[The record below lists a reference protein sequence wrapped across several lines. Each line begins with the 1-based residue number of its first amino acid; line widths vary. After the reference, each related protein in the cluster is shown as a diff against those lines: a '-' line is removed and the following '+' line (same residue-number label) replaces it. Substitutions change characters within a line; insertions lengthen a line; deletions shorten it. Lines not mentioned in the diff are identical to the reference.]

1 MLNNIRPA
9 FHAGSWYT
17 EVPQKLD
24 EELSAYLKNSKPD
37 VK

>member
-9 FHAGSWYT
+9 YHAGSWYT
-17 EVPQKLD
+17 EVAQKLSD
-24 EELSAYLKNSKPD
+24 ELQQYLKNAKPD